1 MNPDWE
7 KQWRRKTSKIGIS
20 EYVIHVNPGLD
31 QSQPGPTAGAKVLR
45 GSILNKC
52 RIYEVVHIAI
62 VLVWENFKYFF
73 PVQIFW
79 NYVDGVGNP
88 ALTFSPVLLL
98 LK

>member
-1 MNPDWE
+1 MHRRHQLAFPNPHAQNNALRLGIRLLMNPDWE

-62 VLVWENFKYFF
+62 VLV
-73 PVQIFW
+73 
-79 NYVDGVGNP
+79 
-88 ALTFSPVLLL
+88 
-98 LK
+98 